1 MVAAQFT
8 DVAERYLT
16 GMAPFAARPH
26 PDAPV
31 FTDYDHLMRL
41 DEWFGRGRHVEVG
54 NG

>member
-1 MVAAQFT
+1 
-8 DVAERYLT
+8 
-16 GMAPFAARPH
+16 
-26 PDAPV
+26 V